1 MTVSTSIKPAGEKKG
16 GWGGVVGEEIKLSK
30 KRISEVKRKSQI

>member
-16 GWGGVVGEEIKLSK
+16 GWGGGRGRDQIVQEEN
-30 KRISEVKRKSQI
+30 Q

>member
-16 GWGGVVGEEIKLSK
+16 GWGGGGRGRDQIVQEEN
-30 KRISEVKRKSQI
+30 QWG